1 MKVNFSKIKILDIE
15 GKEAKTSDI
24 HKSIARIIYN
34 RTQNLD
40 LVEVAMNINKGKEV
54 ELRDSEI
61 KEIKRLV
68 NDKQSGL
75 LAFARKAA
83 MDFLDGLVSKELQ

>member
-1 MKVNFSKIKILDIE
+1 MKVDFSKMKILDVE
-15 GKEAKTSDI
+15 GKAIKNSEI
-24 HKSIARIIYN
+24 HKSLARIIYH

-40 LVEVAMNINKGKEV
+40 LIEIARSINNGKEV

-61 KEIKRLV
+61 KEVKRLV

-75 LAFARKAA
+75 LAFARKAI
-83 MDFLDGLVSKELQ
+83 LDYLNGSVS